1 MICIKKIT
9 DEDFGLNS
17 IPFDNPRKRLGARGI
32 VFNNE
37 GKIAILNK
45 TLKNEYKLV
54 GGGIDE
60 NEDPTIAF
68 KREVMEEAGLCC

>member
-9 DEDFGLNS
+9 DEDFGINS
-17 IPFDNPRKRLGARGI
+17 IPFINPRHRWGARGI

-37 GKIAILNK
+37 NKIAILHK
-45 TLKNEYKLV
+45 SLKNEYKLI

-60 NEDPTIAF
+60 NEDPTKA
-68 KREVMEEAGLCC
+68 